1 MRPDHGRDAPVEV
14 PAHRLLLRRRLGVH
28 VDDDEGG
35 RRPHPGHLL
44 VRPDERAVDG
54 GEEHAALNVE
64 HADLIG
70 PRLDDHRADARRA
83 RGVVGGAQEQVLL
96 DDVLD
101 DLLAVPDVVP
111 RGHHVDAAVQ
121 EAAGQGRRHPEPGCR
136 VLDVDDHEVSVEL
149 RPEAG
154 QDGEQRA
161 PPGLAEHVADADH
174 RHRLQRLAPSR
185 LRGGGRRPSEF
196 TARTRPPGAR
206 GSP

>member
-1 MRPDHGRDAPVEV
+1 
-14 PAHRLLLRRRLGVH
+14 
-28 VDDDEGG
+28 
-35 RRPHPGHLL
+35 RPHPGHLL

-101 DLLAVPDVVP
+101 ALLAVPDVVP

-121 EAAGQGRRHPEPGCR
+121 EAAGQGRRHPEPGR
-136 VLDVDDHEVSVEL
+136 RILDVGDHEVSVEL

-161 PPGLAEHVADADH
+161 PPGLAEHVTDADH
-174 RHRLQRLAPSR
+174 RHRLQRLAPFYRAYS
-185 LRGGGRRPSEF
+185 
-196 TARTRPPGAR
+196 TARCSRITVTLMWPGYCISASIRLEMSLASWYVSRSEIWSDFVMILSSRPA
-206 GSP
+206 